1 MLAAAMRKKLKI
13 IHFGWCA
20 TFCTLWWA
28 PVGHAD
34 SLLDFTMFNPPPA
47 AQRKIAEPV
56 MSWVVRADPKAF
68 CDAAQSKDG
77 MAVRPEGCAV
87 WQRKD
92 SRCTSVTTDR
102 TTHSQLGHLFLLCM
116 KAE

>member
-1 MLAAAMRKKLKI
+1 MRKRLKS

-20 TFCTLWWA
+20 TVCILWVS
-28 PVGHAD
+28 PSVFAD
-34 SLLDFTMFNPPPA
+34 SLLDFTMFTPPLA

-56 MSWVVRADPKAF
+56 MSWVVRSDPKGF
-68 CDAAQSKDG
+68 CDAAQPRDG
-77 MAVRPEGCAV
+77 MAVRPEGCVV

-92 SRCTSVTTDR
+92 SRCTIVTTER